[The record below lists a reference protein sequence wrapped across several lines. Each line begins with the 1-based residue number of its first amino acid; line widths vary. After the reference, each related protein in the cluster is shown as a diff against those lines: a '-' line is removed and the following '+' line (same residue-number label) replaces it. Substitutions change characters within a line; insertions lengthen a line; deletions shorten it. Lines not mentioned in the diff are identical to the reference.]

1 MSATEVCNVDF
12 QQFAASRRSGRRNA
26 MADLNTEGMSEAD
39 AQKLA
44 EQLAKMGHDDLEDEP
59 STSGKDCGNE
69 GLSIQFFL

>member
-1 MSATEVCNVDF
+1 
-12 QQFAASRRSGRRNA
+12 